1 MVRRG
6 AWSRVGPGA
15 APRQARPAVWSVL
28 PLVLRCDER
37 VGAPVTTD
45 PQARQG
51 TGAVAHETGGGVHE
65 APIGHGPSQHDA
77 LLLREAATLAEQALL
92 VPDTEADDS
101 HEAEVGAES
110 KNRCGDDDDGVG
122 GGHRGPPN
130 VLTCGVPYRRP
141 HPGGLPDPVDKIGRA
156 SCR

>member
-1 MVRRG
+1 MPRRWCDAG
-6 AWSRVGPGA
+6 LAPG
-15 APRQARPAVWSVL
+15 RLARPLRRPGLAVLSVL
-28 PLVLRCDER
+28 PLVLGNGAR
-37 VGAPVTTD
+37 VGASVTTD
-45 PQARQG
+45 PQSRQG

-77 LLLREAATLAEQALL
+77 LFLRDAATLAEQALL

-141 HPGGLPDPVDKIGRA
+141 PSRWSARSG
-156 SCR
+156 